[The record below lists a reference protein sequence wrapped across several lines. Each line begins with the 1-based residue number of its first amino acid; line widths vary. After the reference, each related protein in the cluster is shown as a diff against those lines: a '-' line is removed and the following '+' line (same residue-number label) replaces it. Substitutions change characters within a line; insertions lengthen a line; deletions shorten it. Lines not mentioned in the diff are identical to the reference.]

1 MNIEHF
7 DDLLAA
13 ARAQPTPERLLLVF
27 SRAELPDDAS
37 PEERLAF
44 EQGMGGALAPV
55 FCVDKDANELASF
68 AALQAE
74 AAEVGQAWDLLFT
87 AALSSRDG
95 QAPTNAQIDTA
106 LEQMVA
112 GIEAGHLGQ
121 ALVFDRFGTPV
132 QLA

>member
-55 FCVDKDANELASF
+55 FCVDKDANELASCRIPDDCIDSKRYPLF
-68 AALQAE
+68 IARE
-74 AAEVGQAWDLLFT
+74 AM
-87 AALSSRDG
+87 R
-95 QAPTNAQIDTA
+95 
-106 LEQMVA
+106 
-112 GIEAGHLGQ
+112 
-121 ALVFDRFGTPV
+121 ALVYDLTQAQGEST
-132 QLA
+132 